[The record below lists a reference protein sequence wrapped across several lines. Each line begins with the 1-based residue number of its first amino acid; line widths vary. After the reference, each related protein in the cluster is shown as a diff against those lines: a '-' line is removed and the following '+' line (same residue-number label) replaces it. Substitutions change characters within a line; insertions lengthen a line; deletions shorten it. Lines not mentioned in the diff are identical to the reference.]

1 MTVLN
6 GFFSTRRQALAL
18 ALLCG
23 GALLAGSLPAAA
35 QQPVPERLR
44 GTIEAVDGKVLVI
57 KPRVGDSVKVRLTE
71 KARIGALVRASLADV
86 KAGTFVGITSMP
98 DEEGRQRALEIHI
111 FPESLRGTG
120 EGQRPWDL
128 GEKSKMTN
136 GNIDHRV
143 DAVAGQELTMSFKGG
158 SSKIAVTP
166 DTTIVAFARSEPGDL
181 KPGNKVIAFGLKRG
195 EDGTLEA
202 GAISIGRD
210 GLTPPM

>member
-1 MTVLN
+1 MTGLP
-6 GFFSTRRQALAL
+6 SSYARRQVLAF

-23 GALLAGSLPAAA
+23 GSLFAGSAPVEA
-35 QQPVPERLR
+35 QQNLPERLR
-44 GTIEAVDGKVLVI
+44 GTIESVDGRVLVV
-57 KPRVGDSVKVRLTE
+57 KPRAGDSVKIRLAE
-71 KARIGALVRASLADV
+71 KARVGALVRATLADV
-86 KAGTFVGITSMP
+86 KQGTFVGITSMP
-98 DEEGRQRALEIHI
+98 DGEGGQKALEIHI

-136 GNIDHRV
+136 GNVDVRV
-143 DAVAGQELTMSFKGG
+143 DSVAGQELTLSFKGG
-158 SSKIAVTP
+158 ASKIGVTP
-166 DTTIVAFARSEPGDL
+166 DTTIVAFAPSQPDDL
-181 KPGNKVIAFGLKRG
+181 KPGNKVIVLGLKKG

>member
-6 GFFSTRRQALAL
+6 GFFNTRRQALAL

-23 GALLAGSLPAAA
+23 GALLGSLPAAA

-44 GTIEAVDGKVLVI
+44 GTIESVDGKLLVI
-57 KPRVGDSVKVRLTE
+57 KSRGGESVKVRLAE
-71 KARIGALVRASLADV
+71 KARIGALVHASLADV

-98 DEEGRQRALEIHI
+98 DGEGRQKALEVHI
-111 FPESLRGTG
+111 FPEALRGTG

-136 GNIDHRV
+136 GNVDLRV

-166 DTTIVAFARSEPGDL
+166 DTTIVAFAPAEPGDF
-181 KPGNKVIAFGLKRG
+181 KPGNKVIVFGLKKG